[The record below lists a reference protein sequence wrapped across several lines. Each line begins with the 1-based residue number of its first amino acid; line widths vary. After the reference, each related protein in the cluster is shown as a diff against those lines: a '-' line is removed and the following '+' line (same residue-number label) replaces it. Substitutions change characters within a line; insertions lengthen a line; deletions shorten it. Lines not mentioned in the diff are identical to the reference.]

1 VTVTSQNVHGVDL
14 HSVAEWMAG
23 QGLGTGP
30 IADVVAIGGGTQ
42 NVMLR
47 FSRDGR
53 EYVLRR
59 GPEHLRPGSN
69 KVISRESTV
78 LRALTGTDVPHP
90 ELIAS
95 CDETDV
101 LGDAVFYLMEPVDGF
116 NAGLELPHAAAGT
129 PERRRELGFALVEAL
144 VSLGRVDFREVGLA
158 DFGRPDGFLERQV
171 DRWLGEL
178 AVHQTLPGYPEVELP
193 YVPEVASWLRE
204 RIPMSWEPGL
214 MHGDFHACNV
224 MFRRDAPAVAAIVDW
239 EMATIGDPLLDLG
252 WLIATWDLDGAPDEF
267 AGQLTRA
274 GGLPTAEE
282 LADRYAQSSGRRVDQ
297 LPWYV
302 VLACFKLGIILE
314 GSHARARS
322 NLAPQ
327 QIGDRLHTTAQ
338 ALLERAHSI
347 LTAHP
352 EGTP

>member
-1 VTVTSQNVHGVDL
+1 MDSRQ
-14 HSVAEWMAG
+14 
-23 QGLGTGP
+23 LGAGP
-30 IADVVAIGGGTQ
+30 ISALSPIGGGTQ
-42 NVMLR
+42 NVMVR

-69 KVISRESTV
+69 RVISREFTV

-90 ELIAS
+90 DLIAS
-95 CDETDV
+95 CDDTSV
-101 LGDAVFYLMEPVDGF
+101 LGDAVFYLMEPIDGF
-116 NAGLELPHAAAGT
+116 NAGLELPEAAAGT
-129 PERRRELGFALVEAL
+129 PELRRELGFALVEAL
-144 VSLGRVDFREVGLA
+144 VSLGRVDFRSVGLA
-158 DFGRPDGFLERQV
+158 EFGRPDGFLDRQV

-178 AVHQTLPGYPEVELP
+178 ASHEALPGYPEVELP
-193 YVPEVASWLRE
+193 YVPEVASWLRD
-204 RIPMSWEPGL
+204 RVPASWEPGL

-224 MFRRDAPAVAAIVDW
+224 MFRRDAPTVAAIVDW

-252 WLIATWDLDGAPDEF
+252 WLIATWDLDSAPDEF
-267 AGQLTRA
+267 AGRLTRA

-282 LADRYAQSSGRRVDQ
+282 LAERYAKLSTRNLDH
-297 LPWYV
+297 LPWYI

-327 QIGDRLHTTAQ
+327 EIGDRLHTTAQ
-338 ALLERAHSI
+338 ALFERAHTI
-347 LTAHP
+347 LNGAA
-352 EGTP
+352 